1 MIKDE
6 LTYEERNKR
15 YRNIINVSLKDAIMC
30 PDVPE
35 TLAKAM
41 EYSLLAGGKRIR
53 PCLTIGV
60 CDIVNGNRKMAI
72 RLACGIEMIH
82 TYSLIHDDLPCMD
95 NDDLRRGQPTNHKVF
110 GEGQAMLA
118 GDGLLTYAFQYMIE
132 AGLSFGDYSYYRA
145 VAEIA
150 RRAGICGMV
159 AGQSMDLIGASNGIR
174 NEDELKYIHKHKTA
188 DMLIA
193 AILAGAY
200 CGKTSEIQLKSLEA
214 YGERI
219 GMLFQITDDILD
231 ASGDSNILG
240 KAVNKD
246 EANNK
251 LTYVTVYGMEKA
263 KQIAES
269 VAYEAKTILDEAFG
283 EDCKYLY
290 DMVDFIIGR
299 SF

>member
-72 RLACGIEMIH
+72 KLACGIEMIH

>member
-6 LTYEERNKR
+6 LTYEEINKR

-35 TLAKAM
+35 TLAKAV

-72 RLACGIEMIH
+72 KLACGIEMIH

-95 NDDLRRGQPTNHKVF
+95 NDDLRRGVPTNHKVF
-110 GEGQAMLA
+110 GEGQAVLA

-132 AGLSFGDYSYYRA
+132 AGLSFGGYGYYRA

-150 RRAGICGMV
+150 RRAGICGMI
-159 AGQSMDLIGASNGIR
+159 AGQSMDLIGAVNGIK

-214 YGERI
+214 YGEKI

-231 ASGDSNILG
+231 ASGDASIIG

-246 EANNK
+246 KANNK

-263 KQIAES
+263 KQIAGS
-269 VAYEAKTILDEAFG
+269 VAYEAKTIIGEAFG